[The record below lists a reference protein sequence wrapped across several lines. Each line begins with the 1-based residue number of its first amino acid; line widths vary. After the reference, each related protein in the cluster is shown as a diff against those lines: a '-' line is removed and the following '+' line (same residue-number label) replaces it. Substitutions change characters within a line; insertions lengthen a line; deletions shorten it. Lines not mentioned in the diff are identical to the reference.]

1 MVQIFVRTYAPRTI
15 YEFRNRKLLIRTRR
29 TFPIFSGSFRIFPE
43 LSSRHILDNVLYY
56 NCKQDESLRINQR
69 EMTMYENLQKSD
81 FTNLTTDEIYEKF
94 GTKEKRGSTSVAI
107 RTLLALSYTR
117 SEVAKM
123 LNIRYQHVRN
133 VQLEPVKKTN

>member
-1 MVQIFVRTYAPRTI
+1 
-15 YEFRNRKLLIRTRR
+15 
-29 TFPIFSGSFRIFPE
+29 
-43 LSSRHILDNVLYY
+43 
-56 NCKQDESLRINQR
+56 
-69 EMTMYENLQKSD
+69 MYENLQKSD
-81 FTNLTTDEIYEKF
+81 FTGKTTDEIYEIF
-94 GTKEKRGSTSVAI
+94 GTKDKRGSTSVAI